1 MKLGDRVVFTAR
13 LQRAHH
19 KIGTR
24 VYWKQIETNPRDGIY
39 IGTRTLWDGKRSL
52 EDEVGY
58 IFEPI
63 SHFEAALVVFA
74 ERQKPIFVPLDAI
87 EVTT

>member
-1 MKLGDRVVFTAR
+1 MKLGDRVIFTAR
-13 LQRAHH
+13 LHRVRARGTSRVTWQRIA
-19 KIGTR
+19 
-24 VYWKQIETNPRDGIY
+24 TNTRDGIY
-39 IGTRTLWDGKRSL
+39 IGTRTLWDGNRSF

-87 EVTT
+87 EVPT